1 MKSKCP
7 PVRERTCRLECRMM
21 QIRGALPD
29 SLKIL
34 WIFASPL
41 ALLFSVRILW
51 EKTVW
56 TWSRGPQTVGFALLH
71 IHPGFAVLGIVSSSA
86 LALWLLVAIPY
97 AVARRRNIG
106 PWDWVMMAS
115 SVFVIVALTLPDTFF
130 A

>member
-1 MKSKCP
+1 
-7 PVRERTCRLECRMM
+7 MM

-41 ALLFSVRILW
+41 ALLFSARILW

-56 TWSRGPQTVGFALLH
+56 TWSRGPQTVGFGLLH
-71 IHPGFAVLGIVSSSA
+71 IHPGFAVLGIVSSSV

-97 AVARRRNIG
+97 AVARRRDIG
-106 PWDWVMMAS
+106 PWDWIMMAS
-115 SVFVIVALTLPDTFF
+115 SIFVIVALTLPDTFF